1 MRIGFRFNRVTGAP
15 GKETIER
22 VTLWSTAPSGKA
34 DTSGG
39 LHGDSRHGRISNVNL
54 SYADFELTEC
64 KVTFMN
70 PSEEL
75 VRALLAVVIVEPN
88 PLDQSLDLLDASIW
102 VQDVSRIGYNAVPLF
117 HGLVLSVQMEDGPP
131 EKLTVTLHDVRRLQ
145 SLFRDTQDFQ
155 NLTDGDIALMLFSQ
169 LETST
174 NDGSGVGALSEVR
187 VDPAALAQVQASSS
201 IGAARRYVA
210 RLLDASKYE
219 KLVYYAHL
227 LGFKVT
233 ASVARNPTSGE
244 AYTQVTFVPLSGETQ
259 LAAGTYR
266 RGDGEVISFTRQY
279 DPPGTVMTRDVNSKR
294 FDPVNEVWVL
304 ERATQCVEL
313 DEKGVARYSSG
324 EDIPPGAI
332 RSTMVPQDATGRPI
346 SLEEYAN
353 TMRQGATQQ
362 LAALGWD
369 SNADLWGYHDKIAFR
384 KGLLVPGAVPG
395 PKTEQSERD
404 NGETISFQENMASA
418 GTLFWR
424 LTGKL
429 QVRFNPLLTTTDYLK
444 LEGWGVWDG
453 TWGIRSISHSL
464 TDNPTTTLDLTFGT
478 PVRISG

>member
-1 MRIGFRFNRVTGAP
+1 MRVGFRFNRVTGAP
-15 GKETIER
+15 GKETTER
-22 VTLWSTAPSGKA
+22 VTLWSSAPGEKA
-34 DTSGG
+34 DMAGG
-39 LHGDSRHGRISNVNL
+39 LHGESRHGRISNVNL
-54 SYADFELTEC
+54 SYADFEISEC

-75 VRALLAVVIVEPN
+75 VRALLAIVIVEPN

-102 VQDVSRIGYNAVPLF
+102 VQDTSRIGYEAVPLF
-117 HGLVLSVQMEDGPP
+117 HGIVLSLQMEDGPP
-131 EKLTVTLHDVRRLQ
+131 EKLTVTLHDFRRLQ
-145 SLFRDTQDFQ
+145 SMFRDAQDLQ

-174 NDGSGVGALSEVR
+174 NDASGAGALSEVR
-187 VDPAALAQVQASSS
+187 VDPEALAQVQASSS
-201 IGAARRYVA
+201 IGSARRYVA

-233 ASVARNPTSGE
+233 ASVARHKTTGE
-244 AYTQVTFVPLSGETQ
+244 AYTQLTFAPLMGETQ

-266 RGDGEVISFTRQY
+266 RGDGEVISFNRQY

-294 FDPVNEVWVL
+294 FDPINEVWVL
-304 ERATQCVEL
+304 ERASQCVEMDDKGIVRYTAG
-313 DEKGVARYSSG
+313 DEP
-324 EDIPPGAI
+324 PPGAI
-332 RSTMVPQDATGRPI
+332 RSPLVPTDASGKPI
-346 SLEEYAN
+346 TLDEYAK
-353 TMRQGATQQ
+353 TMRRGATQQ
-362 LAALGWD
+362 LAALGWNSD
-369 SNADLWGYHDKIAFR
+369 SNLWGYHDKIAFR

-395 PKTEQSERD
+395 PLVEQSERN
-404 NGETISFQENMASA
+404 NGEAGVFQENMASA

-453 TWGIRSISHSL
+453 TWAIRSISHAL
-464 TDNPTTTLDLTFGT
+464 TDNPTTTLDVTFGT